1 MRIFTLL
8 FVGVAF
14 ILGVSNMQAQN
25 SNQEELQTE
34 AKKKAMKISSELNLD
49 DEQEMFIFRYVYNYR
64 LQVQKLD
71 QLEEGSEDY
80 TNYEEQINQEMRMNL
95 ESEFGSEAVDK
106 IIELFNKY
114 K

>member
-80 TNYEEQINQEMRMNL
+80 TSYKEQINQEMRMNL

-106 IIELFNKY
+106 IIELFNKLQ
-114 K
+114 